1 MMYAAV
7 KQLHLATVVVSWMLF
22 FLRGVW
28 MITESPRL
36 KVRWVRVLPH
46 VNDTILLVAGVY
58 LATFVGLQP
67 WIVAKLVALVAYILI
82 GMVAIT
88 RGPTKPV
95 RIAAWV
101 AAQCVFLYIV
111 AVALRKNPLPLL
123 LDP

>member
-1 MMYAAV
+1 MVYAVV
-7 KQLHLATVVVSWMLF
+7 KQLHVAAVALSWTLF

-28 MITESPRL
+28 MIADSPRL
-36 KVRWVRVLPH
+36 KARWVRVVPH
-46 VNDTILLVAGVY
+46 VNDTILLVAGLY

-88 RGPTKPV
+88 RGRTKPV

-111 AVALRKNPLPLL
+111 AVALRKNPLPL
-123 LDP
+123 P

>member
-1 MMYAAV
+1 MVYAAV
-7 KQLHLATVVVSWMLF
+7 KELHVAAVALSWTLF

-28 MITESPRL
+28 MIADSPRL
-36 KVRWVRVLPH
+36 KARWVRVVPH

-58 LATFVGLQP
+58 LATLVGLQP

-82 GMVAIT
+82 GMVAIS
-88 RGPTKPV
+88 RGRRKSM

-111 AVALRKNPLPLL
+111 AVALRKNPLPL
-123 LDP
+123 P